1 MPKTLKQHRMDY
13 TTDVGKTAVSLTHHF
28 LTTRWAAY
36 TVAIHSVEEDPAY
49 QAHDVDLLWS
59 IVDGN
64 GRLRTIPLEVKGD
77 RHHQTGNFFL
87 ETVSNADRQTA
98 GCFLY
103 TKAHWLFY
111 VFVEVAELYCI
122 PHGPGPPLVR
132 RKQRP
137 LPRSPHQHPRRRWQL
152 RYHRPACPHPNPARR
167 TPRHP
172 PLAQNRRGVGGDWR
186 FLTQRRRECFF
197 IFASSPLCTFALNV
211 LCSGH
216 TQEKVANARQ
226 GLPKQP
232 RIRLSLSGNSYLINN
247 IS

>member
-1 MPKTLKQHRMDY
+1 MAKALRQHRMDY
-13 TTDVGKTAVSLTHHF
+13 TADVGKTAVSLTHHF

-36 TVAIHSVEEDPAY
+36 TVAIHSVEDDPAY
-49 QAHDVDLLWS
+49 QTHDVDLLWS

-122 PHGPGPPLVR
+122 PMAQARPWFAENSDRFREARTSTPVGDGSYVTIGRLVPIQTLCEELPTTLHW
-132 RKQRP
+132 RKTGEA
-137 LPRSPHQHPRRRWQL
+137 WEEI
-152 RYHRPACPHPNPARR
+152 
-167 TPRHP
+167 
-172 PLAQNRRGVGGDWR
+172 GD
-186 FLTQRRRECFF
+186 
-197 IFASSPLCTFALNV
+197 
-211 LCSGH
+211 
-216 TQEKVANARQ
+216 
-226 GLPKQP
+226 
-232 RIRLSLSGNSYLINN
+232 
-247 IS
+247 